1 MNCIQSLINICIY
14 IKETNW
20 NYYYKYI
27 CICKRNI
34 FQNEIPLCYIA
45 LLDCHIWSIF
55 VRRFIE
61 PLFYRFEYRF
71 LFGKLLN
78 EIGWIQWNLFIGIP
92 NSTCVYINLW
102 LFPAFV
108 LRNRSKFEV
117 VTRNLK
123 RQKVWAVW
131 YFLALNIWP
140 SLIFQEEKLSFWFIE
155 KSIVN
160 VKIKTE

>member
-92 NSTCVYINLW
+92 NLCIYKPLTIS
-102 LFPAFV
+102 
-108 LRNRSKFEV
+108 
-117 VTRNLK
+117 
-123 RQKVWAVW
+123 
-131 YFLALNIWP
+131 
-140 SLIFQEEKLSFWFIE
+140 
-155 KSIVN
+155 SICIKKP
-160 VKIKTE
+160 VKIWSGYKESQAPKSLSGLILFSIEYLT